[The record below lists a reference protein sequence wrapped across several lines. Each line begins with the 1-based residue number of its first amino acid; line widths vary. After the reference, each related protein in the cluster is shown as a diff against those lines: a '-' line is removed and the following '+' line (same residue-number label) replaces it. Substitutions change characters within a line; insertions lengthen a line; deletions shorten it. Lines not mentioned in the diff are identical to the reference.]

1 MVKSTASLADRPKKG
16 TRAPMIAVCT
26 ARKKPSPQA
35 LKQTTS
41 ITTQTLIDENKD
53 EDRINNKGE
62 CRLL

>member
-1 MVKSTASLADRPKKG
+1 MNSTASLADRPKRG

-41 ITTQTLIDENKD
+41 ITTQTPTDENKN
-53 EDRINNKGE
+53 EDRIPNEGG
-62 CRLL
+62 CRVL